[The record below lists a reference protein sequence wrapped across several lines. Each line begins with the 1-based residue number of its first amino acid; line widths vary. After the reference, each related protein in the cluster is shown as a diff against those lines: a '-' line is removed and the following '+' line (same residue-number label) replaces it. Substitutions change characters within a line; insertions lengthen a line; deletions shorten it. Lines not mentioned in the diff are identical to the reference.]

1 MKVEQIYDLVNE
13 ITKEVVGQENVV
25 KEDLSNIVDVG
36 KEYLGATDIENAA
49 RSLIDHIGKVM
60 FVIRPYNGA
69 APSIYR
75 DAWEYG
81 SIMEK
86 IQAEI
91 PEAEENE
98 SWELQDRA
106 SYDENIYYKPDVSAK
121 FFNSKVTFET
131 PISMTDLQVRSAF
144 SSATQM
150 NSYASMLLDSV
161 QKSTSIKLDG
171 LVMRTINN
179 AIATV
184 IDSEFTGGSGLNG
197 HTGTKVINLLY
208 LYNTHA
214 GTNYTFAQAVLVPE
228 FIRFCTYYISL
239 YMDRMSKMSR
249 IFNLGQK
256 ARYTPKDLQHLILLT
271 DFAEASKIYLQSST
285 YHDDL
290 VKLKGFETVP
300 FWQGSGTAYDL
311 TNCSKINV
319 TIKKGSSTQDVS
331 TSGVLGVLF
340 DHDALGI
347 SNLNQRVTSHY
358 NAKGEFTNSWYKSDG
373 SYFNDFNEN
382 VIVFVAA

>member
-1 MKVEQIYDLVNE
+1 
-13 ITKEVVGQENVV
+13 
-25 KEDLSNIVDVG
+25 
-36 KEYLGATDIENAA
+36 
-49 RSLIDHIGKVM
+49 
-60 FVIRPYNGA
+60 
-69 APSIYR
+69 
-75 DAWEYG
+75 
-81 SIMEK
+81 
-86 IQAEI
+86 
-91 PEAEENE
+91 
-98 SWELQDRA
+98 
-106 SYDENIYYKPDVSAK
+106 
-121 FFNSKVTFET
+121 
-131 PISMTDLQVRSAF
+131 
-144 SSATQM
+144 
-150 NSYASMLLDSV
+150 
-161 QKSTSIKLDG
+161 
-171 LVMRTINN
+171 
-179 AIATV
+179 
-184 IDSEFTGGSGLNG
+184 
-197 HTGTKVINLLY
+197 
-208 LYNTHA
+208 
-214 GTNYTFAQAVLVPE
+214 
-228 FIRFCTYYISL
+228 
-239 YMDRMSKMSR
+239 MDRMSKMSR

-319 TIKKGSSTQDVS
+319 TIKKGNSTQDVS

-382 VIVFVAA
+382 MVVFTLGEPTA